1 VRVWL
6 RVLGYLGPYRG
17 RFAAA
22 LAWMLVYAAT
32 SAVSIG
38 VVSPIMQVLFER
50 TGQAQVGSL
59 TLPGQTDPQRTLE
72 LAAEP
77 LRATYPLAWPR
88 ILRARAERGLINARP
103 VVALERIC
111 LFLIVVLL
119 LKNLADYLQSYL
131 MVGIEQ
137 SVIRDLRNQVHDRL
151 QRLSLSFY
159 HARRTG
165 SLMARITNDVEYLR
179 NALASGISVLVK
191 DGLLVIAALVWA
203 FYVSWKLALFALL
216 VVPPAAVL
224 LAVFGR
230 KMQHRSHTAQERMG
244 DLSAMLQE
252 TISGVRVV
260 KAFGMEVFERDRF
273 AHANQA
279 FYHAFVRMRRIAVA
293 ARPVSEL
300 GMVAVVLAVLW
311 FAGREI
317 FVSHTMAPHQFML
330 FVAALVST
338 ISPIKSLA
346 DVNANLHQG
355 VAAAERLFA
364 IVDARPEV
372 AERPAARRLEGFR
385 DRIRYEAVSFA
396 YEPGAPVVLEKLSL
410 EVRHGEIVAL
420 VGSSGAGKTT
430 TMDLLP
436 RFYDPTGGRI
446 TIDGADL
453 RDLML
458 ASLRAQLGIVTQETV
473 LFHDTVRANIAYGM
487 TAATDDAVRRAAEA
501 AHAHGFIGALPHG
514 YDTVIGERGVKLS
527 GGERQRIA
535 IARALL
541 RNPPILLL
549 DEATSALDT
558 ESERLVQ
565 EALERL
571 MRDRTVLV
579 IAHRLSTVQHA
590 HRIVVLEKGRAVA
603 SGTHREL
610 LDQDGLYRRLYDL
623 QFVA

>member
-1 VRVWL
+1 VSAYL
-6 RVLGYLGPYRG
+6 RLLGYLRPYRS
-17 RFAAA
+17 RFLTA
-22 LAWMLVYAAT
+22 LICMVLYAAT

-38 VVSPIMQVLFER
+38 VVSPIMQVLFDR
-50 TGQAQVGSL
+50 TGHARVGEL
-59 TLPGQTDPQRTLE
+59 ALPGQTDPGQTIER
-72 LAAEP
+72 AAQP
-77 LRATYPLAWPR
+77 LRAGNLAAWPG
-88 ILRARAERGLINARP
+88 ILRARAERALTRARP

-111 LFLIVVLL
+111 LFLLVVLL
-119 LKNLADYLQSYL
+119 IKNLADYFQSFL
-131 MVGIEQ
+131 MVALEQ
-137 SVIRDLRNQVHDRL
+137 SVIRDLRAQIHDQL

-159 HARRTG
+159 HGRRTG
-165 SLMARITNDVEYLR
+165 ALMARITSDVEYLR
-179 NALASGISVLVK
+179 SALASGLSTLVK
-191 DGLLVIAALVWA
+191 DGLLVLAAMAWA

-216 VVPPAAVL
+216 VVPPAAFVL
-224 LAVFGR
+224 GAFAR
-230 KMQHRSHTAQERMG
+230 RMRHRSHAAQERMG
-244 DLSAMLQE
+244 DLTAVLQE

-260 KAFGMEVFERDRF
+260 KAFGTEGFERSRF
-273 AHANQA
+273 ARANES
-279 FYHAFVRMRRIAVA
+279 FYRAFVRMRRIAIA

-300 GMVAVVLAVLW
+300 GMVLVVLAVLW

-317 FVSHTMAPHQFML
+317 FISQTMAPHQFML

-346 DVNANLHQG
+346 DVNANLQQG
-355 VAAAERLFA
+355 VAAAQRVFA
-364 IVDARPEV
+364 ILDTAPEV
-372 AERPAARRLEGFR
+372 ADRPGARTAAPFR
-385 DRIRYEAVSFA
+385 DRLRYERVSFA
-396 YEPGAPVVLEKLSL
+396 YEPGGARVLDELSL
-410 EVRHGEIVAL
+410 EIRRGEIVAL
-420 VGSSGAGKTT
+420 VGTSGAGKST

-446 TIDGADL
+446 TLDGVDL
-453 RDLML
+453 RDLTL
-458 ASLRAQLGIVTQETV
+458 ASLRAQLGIVTQDTV
-473 LFHDTVRANIAYGM
+473 LFHDTVRGNIAYGVPDASD
-487 TAATDDAVRRAAEA
+487 TAVEAAAEA
-501 AHAHGFIGALPHG
+501 AHAHGFIRALPER
-514 YDTVIGERGVKLS
+514 YATVIGERGVKLS

-549 DEATSALDT
+549 DEATSALDA

-565 EALERL
+565 AALERL

-590 HRIVVLEKGRAVA
+590 HRIIVLENGRVAA